1 MFIYIKTKSLFR
13 DTINDLLIIFNQ
25 WIQYLMTSNMKTI
38 KKKNQPTRHYLMTWK
53 P

>member
-25 WIQYLMTSNMKTI
+25 WIQYLMTSNMKTMG
-38 KKKNQPTRHYLMTWK
+38 KKINQLDIT
-53 P
+53 